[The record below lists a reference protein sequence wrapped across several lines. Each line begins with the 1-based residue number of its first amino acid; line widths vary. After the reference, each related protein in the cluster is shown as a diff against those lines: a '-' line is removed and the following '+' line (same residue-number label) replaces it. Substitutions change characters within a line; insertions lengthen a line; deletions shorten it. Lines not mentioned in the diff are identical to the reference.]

1 MARLKGKVIRM
12 GDKGIVRGKRLANE
26 SFEYAYDQPYSYE
39 LGISENTIVTFD
51 LVNVGDKQVA
61 VAVNPVEKGTIV
73 EIDYEKG
80 TGTILETESGIK
92 YPFSQNF
99 LKESKFEKE
108 QVVKYT
114 LVMAK
119 DTITAVC
126 LVAI

>member
-26 SFEYAYDQPYSYE
+26 SFEYPYDQPYSYE
-39 LGISENTIVTFD
+39 LGISENTVVTFD

-92 YPFSQNF
+92 YPFSQNY

-119 DTITAVC
+119 DIITAVC

>member
-1 MARLKGKVIRM
+1 M